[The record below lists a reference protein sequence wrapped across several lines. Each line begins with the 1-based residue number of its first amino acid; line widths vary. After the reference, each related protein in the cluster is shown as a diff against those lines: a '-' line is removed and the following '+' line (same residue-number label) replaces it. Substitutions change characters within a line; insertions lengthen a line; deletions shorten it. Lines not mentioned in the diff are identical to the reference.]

1 MKGRLK
7 LLAIAWLVI
16 LASVFPKTSWA
27 QTDSAIQSTGVLK
40 VGIRRDSPLLGFG
53 TQGNWN
59 GYCVD
64 IANALAKHL
73 SRNRIWP
80 LKLRTVTSTTQSRW
94 DLVRTGEVHLE
105 CGPNTIAPEN
115 ESEYG
120 VRFSA
125 PFFVT
130 ATQILTRPGT
140 SESDLGNNDKKIG
153 VIYQTT
159 NERDVQSI
167 YPSNL
172 VDNTFAQR
180 DEGVNAVID
189 GDLSGFASD
198 GILLLG
204 SANSMNLSQD
214 KDYSLLTPQ
223 SDGRPLCAT
232 YGIIL
237 PGGTEN
243 ARWRDNVNFFIVNN
257 SEARRIWGK
266 WFGDVSNTVAE
277 ITDACQ

>member
-1 MKGRLK
+1 MKAKLK
-7 LLAIAWLVI
+7 LLAISWLVI
-16 LASVFPKTSWA
+16 MASVFPKTSVA

-40 VGIRRDSPLLGFG
+40 VGIRRDSPLIGFASE
-53 TQGNWN
+53 GNWT

-80 LKLRTVTSTTQSRW
+80 LKLRNVSSTTQSRW
-94 DLVRTGEVHLE
+94 DLVRSGEVHLE
-105 CGPNTIAPEN
+105 CGPNTIAPQS

-140 SESDLGNNDKKIG
+140 SEPQLTNNNKIG

-159 NERDVQSI
+159 NERDIQSI
-167 YPSNL
+167 YPSKI
-172 VDNTFAQR
+172 VDNTFAER
-180 DEGVNAVID
+180 DNGINAVID
-189 GDLSGFASD
+189 GDLTGFASD

-204 SANSMNLSQD
+204 SANSLNLSQGN
-214 KDYSLLTPQ
+214 DYTLLTPQ

-237 PGGTEN
+237 PGGQEN
-243 ARWRDNVNFFIVNN
+243 ARWRDTVNFFIVNN
-257 SEARRIWGK
+257 PEARRIWGK
-266 WFGDVSNTVAE
+266 WFGEVSDSVNE